1 MTNDTG
7 TAHNGKAH
15 QQASRHKLRG
25 IGAVLAGLVVVIV
38 LSLGTDV
45 LLHAAKVY
53 PAWTERMS
61 DSLFVLATAYR
72 IVYAIIGSYIA
83 ARLAPRRPMF
93 HAMMVGII
101 GLVLSIA
108 GAVAALLAG
117 PDLGPTWYPL
127 ALVVTALPCAWLG
140 GRLAPG
146 TGKSR
151 VQN

>member
-15 QQASRHKLRG
+15 EQASRGTLRS

-38 LSLGTDV
+38 VSLGTDV
-45 LLHAAKVY
+45 LLHATKVY

-61 DSLFVLATAYR
+61 DPLFVFATAYR
-72 IVYAIIGSYIA
+72 IVYAVIGSYIA
-83 ARLAPRRPMF
+83 ARLAPGRPMF
-93 HAMMVGII
+93 HAMIVGII

-117 PDLGPTWYPL
+117 PELGPTWYPL
-127 ALVVTALPCAWLG
+127 ALVATALPCAWIG
-140 GRLAPG
+140 GKL
-146 TGKSR
+146 R
-151 VQN
+151 VIQLSDR